1 MRLLRLIL
9 VLAFLILPLG
19 IMISCYASDRIVD
32 ADSYVYELNDD
43 GDAVIVDNYILGG
56 HMTPFYQAII
66 PAEIDGHKV
75 VAIGD
80 YAFEG
85 AWIDKL
91 VIPDT
96 VKHIGD
102 MAFANLMWL
111 EEVHIPSSVES
122 MGVNPFFASDIAR
135 ITVDEENLCFE
146 VYENMLCWESTG
158 ILVSVINGGTKSI
171 EIPECVSVIGSY
183 TFCDHAF
190 DYVGIAD
197 SVVEI
202 CEHAFDFAQI
212 GTIEIGKNLS
222 VISEDTF
229 VDMRGVSHISVNE
242 ENEHL
247 TAKDGA
253 LYTKN
258 MERLILY
265 FGNDE
270 ELVLSESITDI
281 SASAFYDSDLLKRIV
296 IPFSVKSIGDS
307 AFKGCGNLEEIVFSD
322 GLEVLGGWLIDG
334 CHSLKEIC
342 IPSTVK
348 SIGDDAFDYAELLSA
363 INVSEENSAY
373 KSVDGILY
381 TKDGKRLIR
390 SPMGKK
396 GSITV
401 LSGTEIIGEN
411 AFKYSSATEIELPR
425 GLLEI
430 EDAAFYQSDF
440 REITVPDSVH
450 TIGDFAFSTDRLFVV
465 RIGRG
470 VRYIGEF
477 AFDMGYLFHK
487 IEFSDTDGWKAWV
500 EQDGEYYNIPSFIF
514 KNGYVAHYFL
524 GYKHYYPIIKE
535 K

>member
-1 MRLLRLIL
+1 
-9 VLAFLILPLG
+9 
-19 IMISCYASDRIVD
+19 
-32 ADSYVYELNDD
+32 
-43 GDAVIVDNYILGG
+43 
-56 HMTPFYQAII
+56 
-66 PAEIDGHKV
+66 
-75 VAIGD
+75 
-80 YAFEG
+80 
-85 AWIDKL
+85 
-91 VIPDT
+91 
-96 VKHIGD
+96 
-102 MAFANLMWL
+102 
-111 EEVHIPSSVES
+111 
-122 MGVNPFFASDIAR
+122 
-135 ITVDEENLCFE
+135 
-146 VYENMLCWESTG
+146 
-158 ILVSVINGGTKSI
+158 
-171 EIPECVSVIGSY
+171 
-183 TFCDHAF
+183 
-190 DYVGIAD
+190 
-197 SVVEI
+197 
-202 CEHAFDFAQI
+202 
-212 GTIEIGKNLS
+212 
-222 VISEDTF
+222 
-229 VDMRGVSHISVNE
+229 MRGVSHISVNE

-247 TAKDGA
+247 TVKDGA

-322 GLEVLGGWLIDG
+322 GLEVLGGGLIDG

-450 TIGDFAFSTDRLFVV
+450 TIGDFAFSTDRLCVV

-500 EQDGEYYNIPSFIF
+500 EQDGEYYNIPSFIL